1 MCSICS
7 FLSSS
12 KELTCATAACPF
24 ELRMD
29 VASHSKR
36 SWFMELLGST
46 YPEAGRATAPYLW
59 SFLHTP
65 TRSLAF
71 AVGKVKTSKSQAGG
85 FGFTDTLIAL
95 LDTVITYRDDSSTR

>member
-12 KELTCATAACPF
+12 KEHTCATAACPF

-29 VASHSKR
+29 VASHSKP
-36 SWFMELLGST
+36 SWVIELFGST
-46 YPEAGRATAPYLW
+46 YPEAGRATAPYLL

-71 AVGKVKTSKSQAGG
+71 AVGTVKTSKSPAAD
-85 FGFTDTLIAL
+85 FCLTDMLIPPFDTLI
-95 LDTVITYRDDSSTR
+95 T

>member
-7 FLSSS
+7 LLSSS
-12 KELTCATAACPF
+12 KEHTCATAACPF

-36 SWFMELLGST
+36 SWFIELLGST

-59 SFLHTP
+59 SFRQTP

-71 AVGKVKTSKSQAGG
+71 AVGKVETSKSQAAG
-85 FGFTDTLIAL
+85 FCFGDTLIAL
-95 LDTVITYRDDSSTR
+95 GDT

>member
-1 MCSICS
+1 
-7 FLSSS
+7 
-12 KELTCATAACPF
+12 
-24 ELRMD
+24 MD

-71 AVGKVKTSKSQAGG
+71 AVGKVKTSRSQAADCCL
-85 FGFTDTLIAL
+85 TDTLITPS
-95 LDTVITYRDDSSTR
+95 DTVITYRNDSSWVAST

>member
-7 FLSSS
+7 FRSSS
-12 KELTCATAACPF
+12 KEHTCATAACPF

-36 SWFMELLGST
+36 SWFIELLGST
-46 YPEAGRATAPYLW
+46 YPEAGSATPPYLL

-65 TRSLAF
+65 TTSLAF
-71 AVGKVKTSKSQAGG
+71 AVGKVETSKSHRPG
-85 FGFTDTLIAL
+85 FCFLDTLIAPS
-95 LDTVITYRDDSSTR
+95 DTGIT